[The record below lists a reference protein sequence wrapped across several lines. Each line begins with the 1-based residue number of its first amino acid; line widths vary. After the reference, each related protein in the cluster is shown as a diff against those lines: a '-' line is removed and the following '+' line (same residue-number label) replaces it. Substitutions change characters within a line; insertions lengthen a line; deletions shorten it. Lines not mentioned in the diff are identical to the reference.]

1 MRSEIES
8 LLFIKG
14 LAARG
19 GGKSL
24 QGETRGRAREKK
36 FNRGGQV
43 PALTPSVAFIALTVL
58 FSLSWEKKTQN
69 TSQSTKSRLFLIFI
83 SNRKSVLEKYIKQST
98 LQKGQSFL
106 NLEGKEKS
114 REKQMRKSQDSL
126 AFEVDKQPLS
136 VNCYFLS
143 RKYICNSK
151 ARSFF
156 GLSFSFFPSKKR
168 ERKHNLCFLCFLLT
182 KIILWASSINFL
194 KLFS

>member
-58 FSLSWEKKTQN
+58 FSLSWEKKNPKHFPEHKVQTVFDFHFQQKVCAGKIYK
-69 TSQSTKSRLFLIFI
+69 TIHIAERTKLSESRG
-83 SNRKSVLEKYIKQST
+83 K
-98 LQKGQSFL
+98 
-106 NLEGKEKS
+106 GKE
-114 REKQMRKSQDSL
+114 
-126 AFEVDKQPLS
+126 
-136 VNCYFLS
+136 
-143 RKYICNSK
+143 
-151 ARSFF
+151 
-156 GLSFSFFPSKKR
+156 
-168 ERKHNLCFLCFLLT
+168 
-182 KIILWASSINFL
+182 
-194 KLFS
+194 